1 MSEDTAGALGG
12 SRLDEAEIAERKRLH
27 QTAWK
32 NLLLEQKLERMRE
45 FMKELDRSAQYQRTN
60 RLTSD
65 RTEERAESL
74 MVAANRADAWESVAS
89 AMMGSQFY
97 DRPLAVSN
105 TTGRQ
110 GAGGSVASGDGVGSQ
125 PIRQGVG

>member
-45 FMKELDRSAQYQRTN
+45 LFRNRVWKQKDEWNRKLNLELEWELLKVRPVVGEDEK
-60 RLTSD
+60 D
-65 RTEERAESL
+65 EEVDTKMPWEEDAEVDT
-74 MVAANRADAWESVAS
+74 MMPWEDAEVETRIPWKDEVVEA
-89 AMMGSQFY
+89 
-97 DRPLAVSN
+97 
-105 TTGRQ
+105 
-110 GAGGSVASGDGVGSQ
+110 
-125 PIRQGVG
+125 

>member
-45 FMKELDRSAQYQRTN
+45 FMKELDRSAQYQVQRIQELASHLSALDEHAHVDG
-60 RLTSD
+60 RVVVPIVGAHRD
-65 RTEERAESL
+65 RGYGATAEQKK
-74 MVAANRADAWESVAS
+74 VEGW
-89 AMMGSQFY
+89 F
-97 DRPLAVSN
+97 
-105 TTGRQ
+105 
-110 GAGGSVASGDGVGSQ
+110 
-125 PIRQGVG
+125 